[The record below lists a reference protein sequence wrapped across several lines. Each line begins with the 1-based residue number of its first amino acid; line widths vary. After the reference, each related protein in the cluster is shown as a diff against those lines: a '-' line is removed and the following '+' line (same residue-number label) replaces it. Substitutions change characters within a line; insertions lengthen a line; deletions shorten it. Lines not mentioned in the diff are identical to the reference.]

1 MTVPELLRVLPLRRR
16 GLFGFLKQRRRLLS
30 DAQTLAGIGYYEWL
44 PHQQR
49 AICSDE
55 LCHIL
60 GQPIGFS
67 PSREEW
73 LATIHPDDR
82 EDFQRQINAA
92 RGAGQS
98 TTAYRIVRP
107 DGEVRHLVGRR
118 YVSAAP
124 DGRTKALFGTIQ
136 DVTERRTAE
145 EAGREAQELFETA
158 FSQAPIGMGMV
169 SLDGRWLRVNPAM
182 CEIIGW
188 PEEALL
194 GRTFQDVTHP
204 DDVPAGVQ
212 RLRELLDGAIS
223 RFQADKRY
231 VSRDGREIWANL
243 SVSLVRD
250 AAGRP
255 RHFIG
260 QVQDISE
267 RKRYELALQEER
279 LALDEAQ
286 RIAQIGS
293 WSWDTRSGEVTW
305 SAQLY
310 RLFGRNPEAGPA
322 VDRELLRYVHPADL
336 DRARLEYAEQLAQG
350 APFELDFRIVRPD
363 GTVRTLRGIGKLD
376 PARPHI
382 YHGTVQDVT
391 DLRSAEF
398 EARKER
404 DYAAAITRS
413 MLDGFLLTR
422 NATILEVNQAMC
434 DLTGFER
441 DELLGVQVPF
451 PFWPPES
458 IEEIKQH
465 GRRIARGENAE
476 FETMFMRRD
485 GTRFP
490 VSAHTVPAE
499 SPDGVRFGLVT
510 TIRDIS
516 ERKRH
521 EAELERLATQ
531 DPLTGLANHRVF
543 HERLRAEFARALRQD
558 LQLSVAVLDLDH
570 FKQVNDRHGHP
581 VGDQVLREAGERLRQ
596 VVREGEILARVGGEE
611 FAWILTGMGEDG
623 AYAAVERA
631 RQVIGE
637 TPFSEAGT
645 VTMSAGV
652 AELVS
657 PDAVD
662 DLYSRADQ
670 ALYRAKQ
677 SGRNRTVRHGS
688 TEPDSLALIV
698 A

>member
-1 MTVPELLRVLPLRRR
+1 MTVPELLRVLRRRRR

-30 DAQTLAGIGYYEWL
+30 DAQALAGIGSYQWL
-44 PHQQR
+44 AHQRR

-55 LCHIL
+55 LCRIL

-67 PSREEW
+67 PTREEW
-73 LATIHPDDR
+73 LAVIHPEDRDDFHR
-82 EDFQRQINAA
+82 HITAT
-92 RGAGQS
+92 RGAGES
-98 TTAYRIVRP
+98 TSAYRIVRP
-107 DGEVRHLVGRR
+107 DGEVRHVVGRR
-118 YVSAAP
+118 YASTSP
-124 DGRTKALFGTIQ
+124 GGWTKALFGTIQ

-158 FSQAPIGMGMV
+158 FSQAPIGMALVG
-169 SLDGRWLRVNPAM
+169 LDGRWLKVNAAM

-188 PEEALL
+188 PEQELL
-194 GRTFQDVTHP
+194 GQMFADVTHP
-204 DDVPAGVQ
+204 DDVPAGAQ
-212 RLRELLDGAIS
+212 WLRELLEGTIS
-223 RFQADKRY
+223 RFQADQRY
-231 VSRDGREIWANL
+231 VSRDGRVIWANL

-250 AAGRP
+250 RCGRP

-260 QVQDISE
+260 QVQDISQ
-267 RKRYELALQEER
+267 RKRYEMSLQEDR

-305 SAQLY
+305 SPQLY
-310 RLFGRNPEAGPA
+310 RLFGRDPESGPA
-322 VDRELLRYVHPADL
+322 LDRELLRYVHPEDL
-336 DRARLEYAEQLAQG
+336 DRARLQYADQLAEG

-363 GTVRTLRGIGKLD
+363 GAVRTVRGIGKRD
-376 PARPHI
+376 AGRPHI
-382 YHGTVQDVT
+382 YLGTVQDVT
-391 DLRSAEF
+391 ELRSAEF

-422 NATILEVNQAMC
+422 NGTILEVNQALC

-441 DELLGVQVPF
+441 DELLGVRIPF

-458 IEEIKQH
+458 IGEIMRH
-465 GRRIARGENAE
+465 GKRIARGENAE
-476 FETMFMRRD
+476 FETVFMRRD

-499 SPDGVRFGLVT
+499 SQDRVRFGLVT

-558 LQLSVAVLDLDH
+558 LRLSVAVLDLDH

-631 RQVIGE
+631 REVIGE
-637 TPFSEAGT
+637 RPFAQAGT
-645 VTMSAGV
+645 VTLSGGV
-652 AELVS
+652 AELVA

-688 TEPDSLALIV
+688 PEPDSLALTV